1 MQLVFGGK
9 GSAELIGHADSNWA
23 ADIDTRRS
31 TTGYVFMLNSSLISW
46 KSQRQ
51 HTVATSSTEAEYMA
65 LYSAVQES
73 IWLRRILKELKQLK
87 DLPTMIYQDNQ
98 GTIALAKNP
107 IFHSRSKHIDIKFHF
122 TRDKIQDGTIQ
133 VEYKS
138 TQEMVA
144 DALTKSV
151 NKVKLQEFIKLVNMQ
166 DETRA
171 EIKFQEKSSADMKIN
186 TFKKQQSHIQ
196 GKVMEMTETLL

>member
-1 MQLVFGGK
+1 
-9 GSAELIGHADSNWA
+9 
-23 ADIDTRRS
+23 
-31 TTGYVFMLNSSLISW
+31 
-46 KSQRQ
+46 
-51 HTVATSSTEAEYMA
+51 MA

-122 TRDKIQDGTIQ
+122 TRDKIQDGVIQ

-151 NKVKLQEFIKLVNMQ
+151 NKVKLQEFIKSVNMQ

-171 EIKFQEKSSADMKIN
+171 ENKFQEKSSADMKIN
-186 TFKKQQSHIQ
+186 TIKKQQSHNQ